1 MNEEKELPFFKKMII
16 SIKNFEKYPELASKK
31 WSIVIAYLI
40 KLLILFTIVISFCS
54 VYKIKGDIGQAISYV
69 KTDLPNFTF
78 QNNTLKMDTDNPIIL
93 EYEDKIFNLIII
105 DTNEQLEENINNYK
119 QKILNTQNGIIILN
133 DKIIIKTTATKNT
146 MVEYSYPTITE
157 NYQIQSFNKQDLLKF
172 FTGTNLIMLYIG
184 FFIITFIY
192 MLIAYFISIWLDILL
207 LAVFGYITAL
217 FMRLR
222 LRFSAM
228 CKIAIHSLTL
238 PILLN
243 AVVTLIYTFTG
254 FELTYFQIMYVGIAC
269 IYIVTAILMIKSDV
283 IKNQQELAKIIEEQ
297 AKVKEEM
304 EKEKQEQER
313 EKQEEKGKKKEENKK
328 KKEDEEEQE
337 QDGLENGAQG
347 ENA

>member
-1 MNEEKELPFFKKMII
+1 MNEEKELPFFKKVII

-31 WSIVIAYLI
+31 WSVVISYLV

-54 VYKIKGDIGQAISYV
+54 VYTINGDIGQAISYI

-78 QNNTLKMDTDNPIIL
+78 QNNILKMDTDTPIIL
-93 EYEDKIFNLIII
+93 EHEDKIFNLIII

-119 QKILNTQNGIIILN
+119 QKISNVQNGIIILN
-133 DKIIIKTTATKNT
+133 NKIIIKTTATKNT
-146 MVEYSYPTITE
+146 LVEYSYPTITE
-157 NYQIQSFNKQDLLKF
+157 NYQIQSFSKQDLVNL
-172 FTGTNLIMLYIG
+172 FTGTNLAMLYIG

-192 MLIAYFISIWLDILL
+192 MLIIYFISIWLDILL
-207 LAVFGYITAL
+207 LAVFGFVTAL

-254 FELTYFQIMYVGIAC
+254 FELTYFQVMYVGIAC

-297 AKVKEEM
+297 AKVKEQMENEKQEQ
-304 EKEKQEQER
+304 EKEKEKQER
-313 EKQEEKGKKKEENKK
+313 EKQEEKKKK

-337 QDGLENGAQG
+337 DLENGAQG

>member
-40 KLLILFTIVISFCS
+40 KLLILFTIVASFCS

-105 DTNEQLEENINNYK
+105 DTNEQLEENVNNYK
-119 QKILNTQNGIIILN
+119 QNISNTQNGIIILN
-133 DKIIIKTTATKNT
+133 DKIIIKTTATQNT
-146 MVEYSYPTITE
+146 LVEYSYPTITE
-157 NYQIQSFNKQDLLKF
+157 NYQIQSFNKQDLLNF

-184 FFIITFIY
+184 FFIITFVY

-254 FELTYFQIMYVGIAC
+254 FELTYFQVMYVGIAC

-304 EKEKQEQER
+304 EKEKQEQEK
-313 EKQEEKGKKKEENKK
+313 EKQEENKKKKEENKK
-328 KKEDEEEQE
+328 KKENEEEK
-337 QDGLENGAQG
+337 DGLENGAQG

>member
-1 MNEEKELPFFKKMII
+1 MNEEKEISFFRKMII

-31 WSIVIAYLI
+31 WSIVIAYLV
-40 KLLILFTIVISFCS
+40 KLLILFTVVVSFCS
-54 VYKIKGDIGQAISYV
+54 VYKIKDDIGQAISYI

-78 QNNTLKMDTDNPIIL
+78 QNNILKMDTDTPIIL
-93 EYEDKIFNLIII
+93 EHEDKIFNLIII
-105 DTNEQLEENINNYK
+105 DTNEQLEENMNNYK
-119 QKILNTQNGIIILN
+119 QKMSNVPNGVIILN
-133 DKIIIKTTATKNT
+133 NKIIIKTTATKNT
-146 MVEYSYPTITE
+146 LVEYSYPTITE
-157 NYQIQSFNKQDLLKF
+157 NYKIQSFSKQDLVNF
-172 FTGTNLIMLYIG
+172 FTGTNLAMLYIG

-192 MLIAYFISIWLDILL
+192 MLIVYFISIWLDILL
-207 LAVFGYITAL
+207 LAVFGIVTAL

-254 FELTYFQIMYVGIAC
+254 FELTYFQVMYVGIAC

-313 EKQEEKGKKKEENKK
+313 EKQEEKKKKKEENKK

-337 QDGLENGAQG
+337 DLENGAQG